1 VIVAMTAMGVVKTA
15 VHEVIDVIAM
25 RHGFMTAA
33 WSMAMGV
40 LVDLFCATHRI
51 LGIHLDDM
59 LFGMSAAR
67 MHKAAIVQIVHV
79 VPMADSH
86 MTTVW
91 AVLVGARALHCLSP
105 LAPDECVLP

>member
-15 VHEVIDVIAM
+15 VHQVIDVIAM

-33 WSMAMGV
+33 RAMAMGV
-40 LVDLFCATHRI
+40 LVDLLCAAHRI
-51 LGIHLDDM
+51 LGTHLDDM

-67 MHKAAIVQIVHV
+67 IHKAAIVQIVHV
-79 VPMADSH
+79 IPMADSR

-91 AVLVGARALHCLSP
+91 AVLVGA
-105 LAPDECVLP
+105 

>member
-1 VIVAMTAMGVVKTA
+1 MAAMGVVETA
-15 VHEVIDVIAM
+15 IHQIIHVIAM

-33 WSMAMGV
+33 RAMAMGI
-40 LVDLFCATHRI
+40 LVDLLCAAHRI

-67 MHKAAIVQIVHV
+67 MHKAAIVQIIHV
-79 VPMADSH
+79 ILMADSH

-91 AVLVGARALHCLSP
+91 AVSVGA
-105 LAPDECVLP
+105 